1 MALGHNP
8 SIVTSGL
15 VLCVDSANPR
25 SYSGSGATW
34 FDISGTNNNGTI
46 NTVSGSPTYTSGLN
60 GGFTFLSTNNATIR
74 FSRPVSGD
82 FSLCIWF
89 KATGNSTS
97 GSFWHQ
103 GEGLLDGEVSS
114 PTNDYGLSYLNNK
127 AALGIG
133 SADTTIQSTTLIN
146 TGAWF
151 YIVATRV
158 QSSGAI
164 AIYINSVLE
173 TTGTASTSALTAPTY
188 VYMGSSNGGVGTYG
202 GLPGVIG
209 MAQVY
214 NTALSATQI
223 AQNFN
228 AVRGRYGI

>member
-1 MALGHNP
+1 MSLTYGP
-8 SIVTSGL
+8 SIVMNGL
-15 VLCVDSANPR
+15 VLMVDSANPR
-25 SYSGSGATW
+25 SYPGTGTTW
-34 FDISGTNNNGTI
+34 FDLSGSNNNGTI
-46 NTVSGSPTYTSGLN
+46 NTASGSPTYSSGPS
-60 GGFTFLSTNNATIR
+60 GGFTFSSANNANIR
-74 FSRPVSGD
+74 FSRPASGD

-89 KATGNSTS
+89 KSTGNSTS
-97 GSFWHQ
+97 GSQWHQ
-103 GEGLLDGEVSS
+103 GEGLLDCEVSS
-114 PTNDYGLSYLNNK
+114 NTVDYGLNYLNNK

-133 SADTTIQSTTLIN
+133 NSDTTFQSTSLIN

-188 VYMGSSNGGVGTYG
+188 MYMGSSNGGVGTYG

-209 MAQVY
+209 LAQVY
-214 NTALSATQI
+214 NKALSATDI
-223 AQNFN
+223 LQNFN
-228 AVRGRYGI
+228 ALRGRYGI